1 MDEAVSAHVH
11 YNAHHLFFSARLS
24 ALQEMPER
32 YWRRGERRNSHLILW
47 RGFWVCVKTRGSV
60 IHQSLMKILRG
71 YGLLLRETHSSS
83 AGMNDTQPS
92 MYLQTESLAICSR

>member
-11 YNAHHLFFSARLS
+11 YNAHHLFFSATLS

-32 YWRRGERRNSHLILW
+32 YWIHEERRDSHLIS
-47 RGFWVCVKTRGSV
+47 RRDFAARCVLSRRAV

-71 YGLLLRETHSSS
+71 YAVQKKHIVLSV
-83 AGMNDTQPS
+83 
-92 MYLQTESLAICSR
+92 